1 MDNERSSQRGRPT
14 DNGGTSNLDANSGA
28 WIMRQPRRPK
38 LPFDRLQ
45 IGGLK
50 QLPSFT
56 KNELNDFVKMVE
68 METPEQYQGES
79 DDKARITFVARG
91 HVDAIRYAVQAMKTQ
106 SDPASPRL
114 IMFTDASFN
123 HRANIAGCGITYKR
137 TYGRD
142 HNWIDA
148 AYGSRGISDY
158 IDLEVIALHRG
169 LWIAY
174 YEMMDWVGRCPD
186 LGFGK
191 RASMPK
197 VIVITDGLSGI
208 QNLHYS
214 YCRTKLEFKPFDE
227 PEIHQDLA
235 CPVEKLLKLGC
246 KVEVHWTPG
255 HVGVKGNSRAD
266 ALAALG
272 ANYALKY
279 ARSTGRDITDL
290 MLPFSNPLPS
300 AKTRKPYPFHLGNPM
315 NDLMHWREEETKG
328 AILNSLPRRSALDLI
343 SIMFQTRGSERE
355 TPSRPKAV
363 KKVVEKKLVKKQ
375 AFEKDSPRMGNGV
388 KEKLSNIM
396 DRMGELFEK
405 APQPT
410 APQSDSN
417 TRRGKRKADA
427 DPYPDDADNL
437 APRFKRLRTN
447 AGTDDQNC
455 IVQ

>member
-1 MDNERSSQRGRPT
+1 MDNEQGNRRGQPT
-14 DNGGTSNLDANSGA
+14 DNGGGGKLDANSGA

-38 LPFDRLQ
+38 LPFDKLQ

-56 KNELNDFVKMVE
+56 KKELNDFVKMVE
-68 METPEQYQGES
+68 MEALEQYQGES
-79 DDKARITFVARG
+79 DDKARITFAARG
-91 HVDAIRYAVQAMKTQ
+91 HVDAIRYAVQATKTQ
-106 SDPASPRL
+106 FSPASPRL

-123 HRANIAGCGITYKR
+123 SRANIAGCGITYKR

-142 HNWIDA
+142 HDWIDA

-174 YEMMDWVGRCPD
+174 YEMMDWAGRCPD
-186 LGFGK
+186 LAFGK
-191 RASMPK
+191 RASLPK

-214 YCRTKLEFKPFDE
+214 YCRTKLEFKPPDE

-272 ANYALKY
+272 ANYALRY

-290 MLPFSNPLPS
+290 ILPFSNPLPG
-300 AKTRKPYPFHLGNPM
+300 AKARTPYPFHLGNPM
-315 NDLMHWREEETKG
+315 NDFMHWRKDETKK
-328 AILNSLPRRSALDLI
+328 AIRNSLPRRCAFDLM
-343 SIMFQTRGSERE
+343 SIMFRTGVSTRE
-355 TPSRPKAV
+355 TLSTPEAVKRVVERNIIRKQTPKKESPKASEV
-363 KKVVEKKLVKKQ
+363 
-375 AFEKDSPRMGNGV
+375 V
-388 KEKLSNIM
+388 KEKLSDIM
-396 DRMGELFEK
+396 DRMGDFFEK
-405 APQPT
+405 APQPN
-410 APQSDSN
+410 ASQSDRTS
-417 TRRGKRKADA
+417 RRKRKADA
-427 DPYPDDADNL
+427 DPNTNDADNL
-437 APRFKRLRTN
+437 APRFKRPKTN
-447 AGTDDQNC
+447 AGNGDQNC